1 MVSFNKNNAMSGAAG
16 GAGAGAAF
24 GPYGAVIGGVAGG
37 VLGGFM
43 GGDNGEAA
51 YREQERLIEES
62 LRDIENIPL
71 PELERIAYE
80 NPEWLENL
88 VASKQQDSQ
97 LQNISTD
104 PRLKNQQMAAMSA
117 LDEIVQGGGM
127 TAADEANL
135 SMIQNQAATAD
146 RGRRE
151 AIMQNMDQRGMGGSG
166 MELLNQLQSSQAAT
180 NRQAQG
186 GLDVAAMAQQRA
198 LDSMLNQ
205 GQMAGQMRAQDF
217 GEQSRIAQAQDVI
230 NQFNTTNQMRA
241 NEFNTAGRQDTANMG
256 VNTRNQATQ
265 YNSQIPQQDYTNQ
278 MNKAGMKASAR
289 GAQVDMIG
297 NKRAEDLQTQANQ
310 MGSMVQMGSAIG
322 NYYDKKNRNN
332 TQGGSN
338 DA

>member
-1 MVSFNKNNAMSGAAG
+1 MVAFNSKGAMSGAMG
-16 GAGAGAAF
+16 GAGAGAGF
-24 GPYGAVIGGVAGG
+24 GPQGAIIGGLAGG

-43 GGDNGEAA
+43 GGDDGEAQ
-51 YREQERLIEES
+51 YREQQRLIEES

-88 VASKQQDSQ
+88 VAMKQQDSE
-97 LQNISTD
+97 LRNISTD

-166 MELLNQLQSSQAAT
+166 LELLNQLQSSQAAT
-180 NRQAQG
+180 DRQAQG

-198 LDSMLNQ
+198 LDSMMNQ
-205 GQMAGQMRAQDF
+205 GQMAGQMRSQDF

-230 NQFNTTNQMRA
+230 NQFNTQNQMRA

-256 VNTRNQATQ
+256 TDLRNRATQ
-265 YNSQIPQQDYTNQ
+265 YNTQLPQQNYENE

-297 NKRAEDLQTQANQ
+297 GKRREDLQTDANR
-310 MGSMVQMGSAIG
+310 MGSMVQMGSGIAD
-322 NYYDKKNRNN
+322 YYAKKEQANKNN
-332 TQGGSN
+332 GGSV
-338 DA
+338 